1 MKTYT
6 LAAIAEATRGS
17 IKGEAALDITGIQF
31 IHAADPGQI
40 TFIGTQKYA
49 AQWSSCRASA
59 AIVSSGITLEPGDGK
74 ALIFVPDA
82 DLATS
87 IVLGMFAPP
96 DAVLPIG
103 IHPTAVIS
111 PTAVIGEGASI
122 GAHCYVG
129 PGVRIGAAV
138 RLYPHVCVF
147 DESVI
152 GYGSVLWSGVVVR
165 DRCEIG
171 ERCILHPNVTI
182 GADGFG
188 YRPAPGGHGLVKI
201 PQIGTVKLGNDV
213 EIGANS
219 AVDRAKCGATTIG
232 DMTKIDNLVQVG
244 HNVVIGRCCAFA
256 AQVAIAGST
265 RIGDECVVGGCVS
278 ISDHSTIGNRVQI
291 GGRSAVFGEVP
302 DGAVL
307 LGMPARD
314 PRETMRIWAA
324 LPKLPE
330 LLHIV
335 KKLENALHSS

>member
-1 MKTYT
+1 MKSYT
-6 LAAIAEATRGS
+6 LAAIAEATKGT

-31 IHAADPGQI
+31 IHAAEAGQI
-40 TFIGTQKYA
+40 TFIGAQKYA

-59 AIVSSGITLEPGDGK
+59 AIVSNGITLEPGDGK
-74 ALIFVPDA
+74 ALVFVPDA

-87 IVLGMFAPP
+87 VVLGMFAPP
-96 DAVLPIG
+96 DAELPIG

-111 PTAVIGEGASI
+111 PTAVIGKGASI

-129 PGVRIGAAV
+129 PRAQLGAGV
-138 RLYPHVCVF
+138 RLYPHVCIF
-147 DESVI
+147 DEAVI
-152 GYGSVLWSGVVVR
+152 GSGSVLWSGVVVR

-188 YRPAPGGHGLVKI
+188 YRPAPGGCGLVKI

-219 AVDRAKCGATTIG
+219 TVDRGKCGATTVG

-244 HNVVIGRCCAFA
+244 HNVVIGRCCVLA

-265 RIGDECVVGGCVS
+265 ILGDGCVVGGCVS
-278 ISDHSTIGNRVQI
+278 ISDHATIGNGVQI
-291 GGRSAVFGEVP
+291 GGRSAVFGQVA

-314 PRETMRIWAA
+314 ARETMRIWAA
-324 LPKLPE
+324 LPKVPE
-330 LLHIV
+330 LLRIV
-335 KKLENALHSS
+335 KKLEKASDPS